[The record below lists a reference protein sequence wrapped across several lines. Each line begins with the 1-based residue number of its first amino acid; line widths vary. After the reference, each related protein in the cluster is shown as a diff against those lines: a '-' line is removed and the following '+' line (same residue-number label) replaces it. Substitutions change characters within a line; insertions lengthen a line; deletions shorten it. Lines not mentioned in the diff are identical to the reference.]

1 MVRLTATA
9 PSGPVSFDVPLPSDE
24 AASHSSVRTLAARAR
39 IRELEEGSDW
49 LSARGSQQRDRKVSS
64 ARDEI
69 IALSLRYRL
78 ISRETSFVA
87 VERRDT
93 PVTADIKL
101 RKVPIALTTG
111 WGGLERRPPLPTL
124 RARIASQ
131 PLFGSSATPPIPMP
145 GRGASTMDGSARP
158 TNPLL
163 SRRSRPTDLEFDP
176 VDDEAEHE
184 EILPPSPR
192 NRVRSQRPGSPRQRV
207 SEAAALILLQEAD
220 GSWDL
225 TLELA
230 SLLGR
235 DLEELRA
242 AMPPVT
248 ARAAPVRRVWATAL
262 AIAWLDRHAADRK
275 NEWHLLAEKGRNWI
289 QHTALVPSGGKRWTE
304 LATEYLAR

>member
-1 MVRLTATA
+1 
-9 PSGPVSFDVPLPSDE
+9 VSFDVPLPSDE
-24 AASHSSVRTLAARAR
+24 AASHSSIRTLAARAR

-87 VERRDT
+87 VEHRDT

-111 WGGLERRPPLPTL
+111 WGGVSLAPPSTRKL
-124 RARIASQ
+124 RIAAQ
-131 PLFGSSATPPIPMP
+131 PSFGSSGRPPM
-145 GRGASTMDGSARP
+145 RGMAAAGSALSPSERLSYRSHLGDDGLAPRSKEAHERDIAPRSARDRGRSQPRP
-158 TNPLL
+158 GA
-163 SRRSRPTDLEFDP
+163 RRS
-176 VDDEAEHE
+176 
-184 EILPPSPR
+184 
-192 NRVRSQRPGSPRQRV
+192 V
-207 SEAAALILLQEAD
+207 SGMDALILLQQAD

-225 TLELA
+225 TLQLA

-242 AMPPVT
+242 AVPPVT
-248 ARAAPVRRVWATAL
+248 APAAQARRVWATAL
-262 AIAWLDRHAADRK
+262 AIAWLDRHAPDRRD
-275 NEWHLLAEKGRNWI
+275 EWHLVAEKGRRWI
-289 QHTALVPSGGKRWTE
+289 QHTTLVPSGGRTWTA